1 MENKIKICG
10 ETPRYAVINEYG
22 KFVGSFCVTYEEALD
37 SAYNT
42 WGKCFIYELK
52 EVMEYGHLG

>member
-22 KFVGSFCVTYEEALD
+22 RYIGGFCITYEEARELVRGH
-37 SAYNT
+37 SE
-42 WGKCFIYELK
+42 WCFIYELK
-52 EVMEYGHLG
+52 EVAE